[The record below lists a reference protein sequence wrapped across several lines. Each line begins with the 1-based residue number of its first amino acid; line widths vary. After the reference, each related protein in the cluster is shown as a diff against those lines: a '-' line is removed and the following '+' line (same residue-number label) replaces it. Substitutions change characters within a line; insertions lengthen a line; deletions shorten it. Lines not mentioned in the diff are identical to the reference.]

1 MGFIAGRFARLAMGR
16 GQAIAADAHPMIGK

>member
-1 MGFIAGRFARLAMGR
+1 MGFIAGKLARLVMGR